1 MSTPPTLGD
10 VQVAAAT
17 IAAGVTRTPLVRAE
31 ALDEIAGAPVW
42 LKAELLQHTGS
53 FKLRG
58 ALNRMQALSAAERAA
73 GVVTVSAGNH
83 AAAVARAGALT
94 GTDVLVLMPRAASA
108 TKVAATR
115 GYGATVDLA
124 SADATEAFAR
134 MQAVMAETGRIVI
147 HPFDDPAV
155 IAGAGTVGLEI
166 ADDLPDVDLV
176 VCPVGGGGLL
186 SGIASVVKAMR
197 PEVRVIGVEAAS
209 CAPYVGS
216 LEHGTITP
224 VPQTETIAD
233 GIAVKHPG
241 EITFQLIRELVDDVV
256 TVTDAEISQTIV
268 QLLERS
274 KAVVEGAGA
283 VGLAALLA
291 GKVQAKRAVA
301 VLSGGNIDTPL
312 LMQVIR
318 FGLTNAGRYLVIRT
332 RLIDRPGQLMHLLKV
347 LADAHINILV
357 VSHHRESVDV
367 AVAETGIELIL
378 ETRDEA
384 HAHSVIELVR
394 NSGYPVTRMH

>member
-1 MSTPPTLGD
+1 VRLVGDSVEGSVEAARRAVHDEGRTL
-10 VQVAAAT
+10 V
-17 IAAGVTRTPLVRAE
+17 
-31 ALDEIAGAPVW
+31 
-42 LKAELLQHTGS
+42 
-53 FKLRG
+53 
-58 ALNRMQALSAAERAA
+58 
-73 GVVTVSAGNH
+73 
-83 AAAVARAGALT
+83 
-94 GTDVLVLMPRAASA
+94 
-108 TKVAATR
+108 
-115 GYGATVDLA
+115 
-124 SADATEAFAR
+124 
-134 MQAVMAETGRIVI
+134 
-147 HPFDDPAV
+147 HPFDDEVV
-155 IAGAGTVGLEI
+155 IAGQGTVGLEI
-166 ADDLPDVDLV
+166 LEDTPDFDAIV
-176 VCPVGGGGLL
+176 VPLGGGGLL
-186 SGIASVVKAMR
+186 SGIAIAVKAMR
-197 PEVRVIGVEAAS
+197 PEVRVIGVEAAG

-283 VGLAALLA
+283 VALAALLS

-384 HAHSVIELVR
+384 HAHSVVELVR

>member
-186 SGIASVVKAMR
+186 SGIATALA
-197 PEVRVIGVEAAS
+197 GL
-209 CAPYVGS
+209 APDARLVAVQPQATGTLVAS
-216 LEHGTITP
+216 LEAGAPTRIA
-224 VPQTETIAD
+224 PQPTIAD
-233 GIAVKHPG
+233 ALTPPAVGGLPLAILRDRLAGVVVLDEDQLAAGFRLAYARGRLAPEPG
-241 EITFQLIRELVDDVV
+241 GSAAIGALAAGLVD
-256 TVTDAEISQTIV
+256 T
-268 QLLERS
+268 
-274 KAVVEGAGA
+274 AGA
-283 VGLAALLA
+283 RNVVCVVSGGNVDPALAAALLA
-291 GKVQAKRAVA
+291 A
-301 VLSGGNIDTPL
+301 
-312 LMQVIR
+312 
-318 FGLTNAGRYLVIRT
+318 
-332 RLIDRPGQLMHLLKV
+332 
-347 LADAHINILV
+347 
-357 VSHHRESVDV
+357 
-367 AVAETGIELIL
+367 
-378 ETRDEA
+378 
-384 HAHSVIELVR
+384 
-394 NSGYPVTRMH
+394 

>member
-1 MSTPPTLGD
+1 MTTPPTLGD

-17 IAAGVTRTPLVRAE
+17 IAAGVARTPLVRAE

-94 GTDVLVLMPRAASA
+94 GTGVLVLMPRGASA

-134 MQAVMAETGRIVI
+134 MQEVIAETGRILI

-166 ADDLPDVDLV
+166 AEDLPDVDLV
-176 VCPVGGGGLL
+176 VSPVGGGGLL
-186 SGIASVVKAMR
+186 SGIATALAGLAPDARLVAVQ
-197 PEVRVIGVEAAS
+197 PAATGTLV
-209 CAPYVGS
+209 AS
-216 LEHGTITP
+216 LEAGAPTRITP
-224 VPQTETIAD
+224 QPTIAD
-233 GIAVKHPG
+233 ALTPPAVGTLTLAILRDRLAGVVVLDEDQLAAGFRLAYARGRLAPEPGGSAAIAALAAG
-241 EITFQLIRELVDDVV
+241 LVD
-256 TVTDAEISQTIV
+256 T
-268 QLLERS
+268 
-274 KAVVEGAGA
+274 AGA
-283 VGLAALLA
+283 RNVVCVVSGGNVDPALAAALLA
-291 GKVQAKRAVA
+291 A
-301 VLSGGNIDTPL
+301 
-312 LMQVIR
+312 
-318 FGLTNAGRYLVIRT
+318 
-332 RLIDRPGQLMHLLKV
+332 
-347 LADAHINILV
+347 
-357 VSHHRESVDV
+357 
-367 AVAETGIELIL
+367 
-378 ETRDEA
+378 
-384 HAHSVIELVR
+384 
-394 NSGYPVTRMH
+394 

>member
-1 MSTPPTLGD
+1 VVTID
-10 VQVAAAT
+10 DIRAAA
-17 IAAGVTRTPLVRAE
+17 AGLEGVARRTPTERSE
-31 ALDEIAGAPVW
+31 TFTRQCGGEVW
-42 LKAELLQHTGS
+42 LKFENQQRTGS
-53 FKLRG
+53 FKIRG
-58 ALNRMQALSAAERAA
+58 AYTKIRSLSDAERAA
-73 GVVTVSAGNH
+73 GVVAPSAGNH
-83 AAAVARAGALT
+83 AQAVAFAARSAGVDAT
-94 GTDVLVLMPRAASA
+94 VYMPEAASLAKVGA
-108 TKVAATR
+108 TQ
-115 GYGATVDLA
+115 GYGATVRLVGDSVEESVA
-124 SADATEAFAR
+124 AAR
-134 MQAVMAETGRIVI
+134 AAVESEGRTLV
-147 HPFDDPAV
+147 HPYDDEVV
-155 IAGAGTVGLEI
+155 IAGQGTVALEI
-166 ADDLPDVDLV
+166 LEDVPDLDCV
-176 VCPVGGGGLL
+176 VVPLGGGGLL
-186 SGIASVVKAMR
+186 SGIAIAVKTLR
-197 PEVRVIGVEAAS
+197 PEVRVIGVSAAG

-241 EITFQLIRELVDDVV
+241 EITFPLVREYVDDVV

-291 GKVQAKRAVA
+291 GKVRAKRAVT

-332 RLIDRPGQLMHLLKV
+332 RLIDRPGQLMHLLQV
-347 LADAHINILV
+347 IADAHINLLV

-384 HAHSVIELVR
+384 HAHEVVELVR
-394 NSGYPVTRMH
+394 DAGYPVTRMH

>member
-1 MSTPPTLGD
+1 MSAPPTLGD

-17 IAAGVTRTPLVRAE
+17 IAAGVARTPLVRAE

-42 LKAELLQHTGS
+42 LKAELFQHTGS

-186 SGIASVVKAMR
+186 SGIATALA
-197 PEVRVIGVEAAS
+197 GL
-209 CAPYVGS
+209 APDARLVAVQPQATGTLVAS
-216 LEHGTITP
+216 LEAGAPTRIA
-224 VPQTETIAD
+224 PQPTIAD
-233 GIAVKHPG
+233 ALTPPAVGGLPLAILRDRLAGVVVLDEDQLAAGFRLAYARGRLAPEPG
-241 EITFQLIRELVDDVV
+241 GSAAIGALAAGLVD
-256 TVTDAEISQTIV
+256 T
-268 QLLERS
+268 
-274 KAVVEGAGA
+274 AGA
-283 VGLAALLA
+283 RNVVCVVSGGNVDPALAAALLA
-291 GKVQAKRAVA
+291 A
-301 VLSGGNIDTPL
+301 
-312 LMQVIR
+312 
-318 FGLTNAGRYLVIRT
+318 
-332 RLIDRPGQLMHLLKV
+332 
-347 LADAHINILV
+347 
-357 VSHHRESVDV
+357 
-367 AVAETGIELIL
+367 
-378 ETRDEA
+378 
-384 HAHSVIELVR
+384 
-394 NSGYPVTRMH
+394 